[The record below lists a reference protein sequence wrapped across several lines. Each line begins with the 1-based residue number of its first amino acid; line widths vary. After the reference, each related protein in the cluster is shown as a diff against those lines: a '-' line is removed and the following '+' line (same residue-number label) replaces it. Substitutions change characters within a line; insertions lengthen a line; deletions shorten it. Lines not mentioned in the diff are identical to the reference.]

1 MKYTLHQLQ
10 VFAQVVQS
18 KSITRAAEE
27 LYLTQ
32 PAVSIQLKNFQDQF
46 EVPLTE
52 VVGRKLFI
60 TDFGKE
66 VAEAAEKI
74 LSEVNAINLKTIDH
88 KNRLSG
94 RVKFSMVS
102 TGNYVLPHFIS
113 PFRKAN
119 PDVDLVMDI
128 TNKNLVT
135 SALENNEIDFGLVSV
150 VPENLKL
157 EKVELLEDKLFLVAN
172 RDYKLKGTAE
182 PVNFIESLP
191 LIQRESGS
199 GIRQTTDRF
208 ALENNLKLQKFMELA
223 GNEAIKQAVIAGLGF
238 SFLPLMGMKNE
249 LNNGDLRII
258 PIENLPIRFNW
269 NLVWMKD
276 KNLSPAAVALLNFIR
291 KEKEKIVQE
300 KFTWLKIY

>member
-10 VFAQVVQS
+10 VFAQVVHS

-46 EVPLTE
+46 EVPLIE
-52 VVGRKLFI
+52 VVGRKLFV

-74 LSEVNAINLKTIDH
+74 LNEVNAINLKTIEH

-119 PDVDLVMDI
+119 PDVELFMDI
-128 TNKNLVT
+128 TNKSHVS
-135 SALENNEIDFGLVSV
+135 SALENNEIDFGLVSL

-157 EKVELLEDKLFLVAN
+157 EKVELLEDKLFLVAH
-172 RDYKLKGTAE
+172 RDYKLKSTAE
-182 PVNFIESLP
+182 PLKFIESLP

-199 GIRQTTDRF
+199 GIRHAIDRF
-208 ALENNLKLQKFMELA
+208 AFENDLKLQRSMELS
-223 GNEAIKQAVIAGLGF
+223 GNEAIKQAVIAGLGY

-249 LNNGDLRII
+249 LNNGELKII
-258 PIENLPIRFNW
+258 PVEGLPLKFNW

-276 KNLSPAAVALLNFIR
+276 KNLTPAAKALLDFISNH
-291 KEKEKIVQE
+291 KEKIVQE

>member
-10 VFAQVVQS
+10 VFAQVVQT

-27 LYLTQ
+27 LFLTQ

-74 LSEVNAINLKTIDH
+74 LNEVNAINQKTIEH

-119 PDVDLVMDI
+119 PHVDLTMDI
-128 TNKNLVT
+128 ANKGTVT
-135 SALENNEIDFGLVSV
+135 SALENNEIDFALVSMI
-150 VPENLKL
+150 PGNLKL
-157 EKVELLEDKLFLVAN
+157 ESVELLEDKLFLVAN
-172 RDYKLKGTAE
+172 RDHKLKATIE
-182 PVNFIESLP
+182 PLNYIESLP
-191 LIQRESGS
+191 LIHREGGS
-199 GIRQTTDRF
+199 AIRQAIDQF
-208 ALENNLKLQKFMELA
+208 AHDNNLKLQKFMEVS
-223 GNEAIKQAVIAGLGF
+223 GNEAIKQAVIAGLGY
-238 SFLPLMGMKNE
+238 S
-249 LNNGDLRII
+249 
-258 PIENLPIRFNW
+258 
-269 NLVWMKD
+269 
-276 KNLSPAAVALLNFIR
+276 
-291 KEKEKIVQE
+291 
-300 KFTWLKIY
+300 

>member
-10 VFAQVVQS
+10 VFAQVVQT

-27 LYLTQ
+27 LFLTQ

-74 LSEVNAINLKTIDH
+74 LNEVNAINQKTIEH

-119 PDVDLVMDI
+119 PHVDLTMDI
-128 TNKNLVT
+128 ANKGTVT
-135 SALENNEIDFGLVSV
+135 SALENNEIDFALVSMI
-150 VPENLKL
+150 PGNLKL
-157 EKVELLEDKLFLVAN
+157 ESVELLEDKLFLVAN
-172 RDYKLKGTAE
+172 RDHKLKATIE
-182 PVNFIESLP
+182 PLNYIESLP
-191 LIQRESGS
+191 LIHREGGS
-199 GIRQTTDRF
+199 AIRQAIDQF
-208 ALENNLKLQKFMELA
+208 AHDNNLKLQKFMEVS
-223 GNEAIKQAVIAGLGF
+223 GNEAIKQAVIAGLGY
-238 SFLPLMGMKNE
+238 SFLPLMSMKNE
-249 LNNGDLRII
+249 LNNGELKII
-258 PIENLPIRFNW
+258 PLEGLPLKFNW

-276 KNLSPAAVALLNFIR
+276 KNLSPAAVALLDFIR
-291 KEKEKIVQE
+291 KNKEKIVQE